1 MSLYAYTADPN
12 LSRRFSLGS
21 FGVQKYTFVNDGT
34 VTITGTL
41 TYSQS
46 GRGTSNA
53 GPSGEIVRANL
64 YAFEMEADAFDP
76 ENCSLISDVSQFN
89 VSGFLGLCL
98 LGELGAELLGLES
111 VQIASFGTLSQT
123 VANGSA
129 SAELIV
135 TGTAGQ
141 VFFLAGDLG
150 ASAFLG
156 GFVDSR
162 TSLLIEVDAPF
173 LIQPTFAKETFV
185 PAVPPGPSVAIDV
198 MPGRPGNKTLLK
210 LPFVPVTIFGSASFD
225 VLQVDASTLKL
236 GRLGAA
242 SLPSL
247 THVRDTNRDGF
258 VDLTAVFRTIDTGI
272 RCGDTEVELTGRN
285 YLTEP
290 FNGADT
296 IETIRCGR

>member
-1 MSLYAYTADPN
+1 
-12 LSRRFSLGS
+12 
-21 FGVQKYTFVNDGT
+21 VQKYTFVNDGT

-46 GRGTSNA
+46 GRGTSNP

-76 ENCSLISDVSQFN
+76 KNCSLIDEVSQFN

-98 LGELGAELLGLES
+98 SGELGAELQGLES
-111 VQIASFGTLSQT
+111 VQIASFGTLTQA

-129 SAELIV
+129 SAELTV

-162 TSLLIEVDAPF
+162 TSLTIEVDAPF
-173 LIQPTFAKETFV
+173 LIRPAFTQETFV
-185 PAVPPGPSVAIDV
+185 PAVPPGPSVEIDV

-210 LPFVPVTIFGSASFD
+210 LPLVPVTIFGSASFN
-225 VLQVDASTLKL
+225 VSQVDASTLKL
-236 GRLGAA
+236 GRSGAA
-242 SLPSL
+242 ALPSL
-247 THVRDTNRDGF
+247 AQFRDTNRDGF
-258 VDLTAVFRTIDTGI
+258 VDLTVVFRTIDTGI
-272 RCGDTEVELTGRN
+272 RWGDTEVELTGRN

-290 FNGADT
+290 FNGADA